1 MFRVSDLTV
10 AIKRNQQVVLRGVN
24 FEILPGETLV
34 LKGKNGSGKSTLLGA
49 IMGDPRYEILKGEIE
64 FCGEKIQSL
73 STEKRSLLE
82 MFLSFQTPPEVNG
95 VSTTEIVR
103 TGLMERGEKMR
114 LDEVRNGLMANQKL
128 LGLPMFFMERE
139 CGVGMSGGEKKK
151 NEILQMLALKPKFCM
166 LDELDSGLDMESAGK
181 ISQILADYQRET
193 NASFLIISHNL
204 RILEKLKV
212 DKAVELVGGE
222 LIVVENERGD
232 EKSKRFSENEC
243 GDEKSARAL
252 DDRGVIGESGVM
264 DERGVK

>member
-10 AIKRNQQVVLRGVN
+10 AIRKNQQVVLRGVN
-24 FEILPGETLV
+24 FGILPGETLV
-34 LKGKNGSGKSTLLGA
+34 LKGKNGSGKSTLLGV

-64 FCGEKIQSL
+64 FLGEKIQNL
-73 STEKRSLLE
+73 STEKRSLLG

-103 TGLMERGEKMR
+103 TGLMERGEKVR
-114 LDEVRNGLMANQKL
+114 IDEARNSLMANQKL

-181 ISQILADYQRET
+181 ISQILADYKKET
-193 NASFLIISHNL
+193 GASFLITSHNL

>member
-10 AIKRNQQVVLRGVN
+10 AIRKNQQVVLRGVN

-64 FCGEKIQSL
+64 FLGKKIQNL
-73 STEKRSLLE
+73 SPDGRSLLG

-181 ISQILADYQRET
+181 ISQILADYQQET
-193 NASFLIISHNL
+193 GASFLITSHNL

-212 DKAVELVGGE
+212 NREIELIDGELVETRKANSDRRVTQALLEGG
-222 LIVVENERGD
+222 VR
-232 EKSKRFSENEC
+232 
-243 GDEKSARAL
+243 
-252 DDRGVIGESGVM
+252 
-264 DERGVK
+264 

>member
-10 AIKRNQQVVLRGVN
+10 AIKKNQQVVLRGVN

-212 DKAVELVGGE
+212 NRGIELIDGELVE
-222 LIVVENERGD
+222 TRKANSDRRVTQ
-232 EKSKRFSENEC
+232 
-243 GDEKSARAL
+243 AL
-252 DDRGVIGESGVM
+252 L
-264 DERGVK
+264 ERGVR

>member
-10 AIKRNQQVVLRGVN
+10 AIRKNQQVVLRGVN
-24 FEILPGETLV
+24 FEILSGETLI

-73 STEKRSLLE
+73 STEKRSLLG

-95 VSTTEIVR
+95 VSTTEIIR
-103 TGLMERGEKMR
+103 TGLTERGEKVR
-114 LDEVRNGLMANQKL
+114 LDEVRNDLMTNQKL

-166 LDELDSGLDMESAGK
+166 LDELDSGLDIESAGK

-193 NASFLIISHNL
+193 EASFLITSHNL
-204 RILEKLKV
+204 RILEKLKI
-212 DKAVELVGGE
+212 DRKLELINGELVEVKKANSDGRVTQDLHEGG
-222 LIVVENERGD
+222 IR
-232 EKSKRFSENEC
+232 
-243 GDEKSARAL
+243 
-252 DDRGVIGESGVM
+252 
-264 DERGVK
+264 

>member
-10 AIKRNQQVVLRGVN
+10 AIKKNQQVVLRGVN

-151 NEILQMLALKPKFCM
+151 NEVLQMLALKPKFCM

-181 ISQILADYQRET
+181 ISQILADYQQET
-193 NASFLIISHNL
+193 GASFLITSHNL

-212 DKAVELVGGE
+212 NREIELIDGELVETRKANSDRRVTQALLEGG
-222 LIVVENERGD
+222 VR
-232 EKSKRFSENEC
+232 
-243 GDEKSARAL
+243 
-252 DDRGVIGESGVM
+252 
-264 DERGVK
+264 

>member
-10 AIKRNQQVVLRGVN
+10 AIKKNQQVVLRGVN

-49 IMGDPRYEILKGEIE
+49 IMGDPRYEILGGEIE
-64 FCGEKIQSL
+64 FCEEKIQSL
-73 STEKRSLLE
+73 STEKRSLLG

-95 VSTTEIVR
+95 VFTTEIVR
-103 TGLMERGEKMR
+103 TGLMERGEKVR
-114 LDEVRNGLMANQKL
+114 LDEVRNGLMSNQKL

-181 ISQILADYQRET
+181 ISQILADYQQET
-193 NASFLIISHNL
+193 GASFLITSHNL

-212 DKAVELVGGE
+212 NREIELIDGELVEARKANSDGG
-222 LIVVENERGD
+222 VT
-232 EKSKRFSENEC
+232 
-243 GDEKSARAL
+243 RAL
-252 DDRGVIGESGVM
+252 PKGGIR
-264 DERGVK
+264 

>member
-10 AIKRNQQVVLRGVN
+10 AIKKNQQVMLRGVN

-49 IMGDPRYEILKGEIE
+49 IMGDSRYEILGGEIE
-64 FCGEKIQSL
+64 FLGEKIQSL
-73 STEKRSLLE
+73 STEGRSLLG
-82 MFLSFQTPPEVNG
+82 MFLSFQIPPEVNG
-95 VSTTEIVR
+95 VSTTEIIR
-103 TGLMERGEKMR
+103 TGLTERGEKVR

-212 DKAVELVGGE
+212 NRGIELIDGELVE
-222 LIVVENERGD
+222 TRKANSDRRVTQ
-232 EKSKRFSENEC
+232 
-243 GDEKSARAL
+243 AL
-252 DDRGVIGESGVM
+252 L
-264 DERGVK
+264 ERGVR

>member
-10 AIKRNQQVVLRGVN
+10 AIRKNQQVVLRGVN
-24 FEILPGETLV
+24 FEILSGETLI

-49 IMGDPRYEILKGEIE
+49 IMGDPRYEILGGEIE
-64 FCGEKIQSL
+64 FLGEKIQSL
-73 STEKRSLLE
+73 STEKRSLLG

-95 VSTTEIVR
+95 VSTTEIIR
-103 TGLMERGEKMR
+103 TGLTERGEKVR
-114 LDEVRNGLMANQKL
+114 LDEVRNGLMSNQKL

-181 ISQILADYQRET
+181 ISQILADYQQET
-193 NASFLIISHNL
+193 GASFLITSHNL

-212 DKAVELVGGE
+212 NREIELIDGELVETRKANSDRRVTQALLEGG
-222 LIVVENERGD
+222 VR
-232 EKSKRFSENEC
+232 
-243 GDEKSARAL
+243 
-252 DDRGVIGESGVM
+252 
-264 DERGVK
+264 

>member
-10 AIKRNQQVVLRGVN
+10 AIRKNQQVVLRGVN

-64 FCGEKIQSL
+64 FLGEKIQNL
-73 STEKRSLLE
+73 SVEKRSLFG

-103 TGLMERGEKMR
+103 TGLAERGEKVR

-128 LGLPMFFMERE
+128 LGFPMFFMERE

-166 LDELDSGLDMESAGK
+166 LDELDSGLDLESAGK
-181 ISQILADYQRET
+181 ISQILADYQQET
-193 NASFLIISHNL
+193 GASFLITSHNL

-212 DKAVELVGGE
+212 NREIELIDGELVETRKANSDRRVTQALLEGG
-222 LIVVENERGD
+222 VR
-232 EKSKRFSENEC
+232 
-243 GDEKSARAL
+243 
-252 DDRGVIGESGVM
+252 
-264 DERGVK
+264 

>member
-1 MFRVSDLTV
+1 MFRVLDLTV
-10 AIKRNQQVVLRGVN
+10 AIKKNQQVVLRGVN

-181 ISQILADYQRET
+181 ISQILADYQQET
-193 NASFLIISHNL
+193 GASFLITSHNL

>member
-10 AIKRNQQVVLRGVN
+10 AIKKNQQVVLRGVN

-103 TGLMERGEKMR
+103 TGVMERGEKMR

-212 DKAVELVGGE
+212 NRGIELIDGELVE
-222 LIVVENERGD
+222 TRKANSDRRVTQ
-232 EKSKRFSENEC
+232 
-243 GDEKSARAL
+243 AL
-252 DDRGVIGESGVM
+252 L
-264 DERGVK
+264 ERGVR

>member
-10 AIKRNQQVVLRGVN
+10 AIKKNQQVVLRGVN

-128 LGLPMFFMERE
+128 LGLPIFFMERE

-181 ISQILADYQRET
+181 ISQILADYQQET
-193 NASFLIISHNL
+193 EASFLITSHNL

-212 DKAVELVGGE
+212 DKVVELVGGK
-222 LIVVENERGD
+222 LVVVENEPGNEKSARVLENERGD
-232 EKSKRFSENEC
+232 ERP
-243 GDEKSARAL
+243 ARAL
-252 DDRGVIGESGVM
+252 DERGAVNERDVM
-264 DERGVK
+264 DERGAK

>member
-10 AIKRNQQVVLRGVN
+10 AIKKNQQVVLRGVN

-64 FCGEKIQSL
+64 FLGKKIQNL
-73 STEKRSLLE
+73 SPDGRSLLG

-181 ISQILADYQRET
+181 ISQILADYQQET
-193 NASFLIISHNL
+193 GASFLITSHNL

-212 DKAVELVGGE
+212 NREIELIDGELVETRKANSDRRVTQALFEGG
-222 LIVVENERGD
+222 VR
-232 EKSKRFSENEC
+232 
-243 GDEKSARAL
+243 
-252 DDRGVIGESGVM
+252 
-264 DERGVK
+264 

>member
-10 AIKRNQQVVLRGVN
+10 AIKKNQQVMLRGVN

-49 IMGDPRYEILKGEIE
+49 IMGDSRYEILGGEIE
-64 FCGEKIQSL
+64 FLGEKIQSL
-73 STEKRSLLE
+73 STEGRSLLG
-82 MFLSFQTPPEVNG
+82 MFLSFQIPPEVNG
-95 VSTTEIVR
+95 VSTTEIIR
-103 TGLMERGEKMR
+103 TGLTERGEKVR
-114 LDEVRNGLMANQKL
+114 LDEVRSGLMSNQKL

-212 DKAVELVGGE
+212 NRGIELIDGELVETRKANSDGGVTQA
-222 LIVVENERGD
+222 L
-232 EKSKRFSENEC
+232 SE
-243 GDEKSARAL
+243 GGIR
-252 DDRGVIGESGVM
+252 
-264 DERGVK
+264 

>member
-10 AIKRNQQVVLRGVN
+10 AIKKNQQVVLRGVN

-73 STEKRSLLE
+73 STEKRSLLG

-95 VSTTEIVR
+95 VSTTEIIR
-103 TGLMERGEKMR
+103 TGLTERGEKVR
-114 LDEVRNGLMANQKL
+114 LDEVRSGLMANQKL

-166 LDELDSGLDMESAGK
+166 LDELDSGLDMESAGN
-181 ISQILADYQRET
+181 ISQILANYQRET
-193 NASFLIISHNL
+193 NASFLITSHNL
-204 RILEKLKV
+204 RILEKMKV
-212 DKAVELVGGE
+212 NKVVELIDGE
-222 LIVVENERGD
+222 LVAAEDERDDEKSVRVLENERGD
-232 EKSKRFSENEC
+232 EKSARVLGEKGAMNE
-243 GDEKSARAL
+243 GGAK
-252 DDRGVIGESGVM
+252 
-264 DERGVK
+264 

>member
-10 AIKRNQQVVLRGVN
+10 AIKKNQQVVLRGVN

-181 ISQILADYQRET
+181 ISQILADYQQET
-193 NASFLIISHNL
+193 GASFLITSHNL

>member
-10 AIKRNQQVVLRGVN
+10 AIRKNQQVVLRGVN

-64 FCGEKIQSL
+64 FLGKKIQNL
-73 STEKRSLLE
+73 SPDGRSLLG

-103 TGLMERGEKMR
+103 TGLMERGEKVR
-114 LDEVRNGLMANQKL
+114 IDEARNSLMANQKL

-181 ISQILADYQRET
+181 ISQILADYQQGT
-193 NASFLIISHNL
+193 GASFLITSHNL

-212 DKAVELVGGE
+212 DKVVELVDRK
-222 LIVVENERGD
+222 LVVADG
-232 EKSKRFSENEC
+232 EC
-243 GDEKSARAL
+243 GDESLVRVL
-252 DDRGVIGESGVM
+252 DEG
-264 DERGVK
+264 GVK

>member
-1 MFRVSDLTV
+1 M
-10 AIKRNQQVVLRGVN
+10 N

-103 TGLMERGEKMR
+103 TGLMERGEKVR

-181 ISQILADYQRET
+181 ISQILADYQQET
-193 NASFLIISHNL
+193 GASFLITSHNL

-212 DKAVELVGGE
+212 NREIELIDGELVETRKANSDRRVTQALLEGG
-222 LIVVENERGD
+222 VR
-232 EKSKRFSENEC
+232 
-243 GDEKSARAL
+243 
-252 DDRGVIGESGVM
+252 
-264 DERGVK
+264 

>member
-10 AIKRNQQVVLRGVN
+10 AIRKNQQVVLRGVN

-64 FCGEKIQSL
+64 FLGKKIQNL
-73 STEKRSLLE
+73 SPDGRSLLG

-103 TGLMERGEKMR
+103 TGLMERGEKVR
-114 LDEVRNGLMANQKL
+114 IDEARNSLMANQKL

-139 CGVGMSGGEKKK
+139 CGVVMSGGEKKK

-181 ISQILADYQRET
+181 ISQIFADYQQET
-193 NASFLIISHNL
+193 GASFLITSHNL

-212 DKAVELVGGE
+212 DKVVELVDGK
-222 LIVVENERGD
+222 LVVADG
-232 EKSKRFSENEC
+232 EC
-243 GDEKSARAL
+243 GDESLVRVL
-252 DDRGVIGESGVM
+252 DEG
-264 DERGVK
+264 GVK

>member
-10 AIKRNQQVVLRGVN
+10 AIKKNQQVVLRGVN

-181 ISQILADYQRET
+181 ISQILADYQQET
-193 NASFLIISHNL
+193 GASFLITSHNL

-212 DKAVELVGGE
+212 NREIELIDGELVETRKANSDRRVTQALLEGG
-222 LIVVENERGD
+222 VR
-232 EKSKRFSENEC
+232 
-243 GDEKSARAL
+243 
-252 DDRGVIGESGVM
+252 
-264 DERGVK
+264 

>member
-10 AIKRNQQVVLRGVN
+10 AIRKNQQVVLRGVN
-24 FEILPGETLV
+24 FEILPGETLI

-49 IMGDPRYEILKGEIE
+49 IMGDPRYEILGGEIE
-64 FCGEKIQSL
+64 FCGEKIQKL
-73 STEKRSLLE
+73 SAEKRSLLG

-103 TGLMERGEKMR
+103 TGLTERGEKVR
-114 LDEVRNGLMANQKL
+114 LDEVRNGLMSNQKL

-204 RILEKLKV
+204 RILEKLKI
-212 DKAVELVGGE
+212 DRKLELINGELVEVKKANSDGRVTQDLHEGG
-222 LIVVENERGD
+222 IR
-232 EKSKRFSENEC
+232 
-243 GDEKSARAL
+243 
-252 DDRGVIGESGVM
+252 
-264 DERGVK
+264 